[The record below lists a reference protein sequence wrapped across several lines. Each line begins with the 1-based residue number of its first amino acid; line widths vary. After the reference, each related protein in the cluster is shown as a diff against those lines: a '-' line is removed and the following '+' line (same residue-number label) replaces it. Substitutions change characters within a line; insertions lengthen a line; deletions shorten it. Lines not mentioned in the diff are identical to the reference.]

1 MALRLRRRRRR
12 RRMQH
17 RRGCRSRRR
26 SKHRWANELRSD
38 GQTRIRFG
46 ISPRKAWP
54 WQSFGT
60 GSRPV
65 SNKYIAASC
74 KFGMRRFGLTHG
86 QSDCAALG

>member
-12 RRMQH
+12 MQYRRE
-17 RRGCRSRRR
+17 CRSR
-26 SKHRWANELRSD
+26 N
-38 GQTRIRFG
+38 
-46 ISPRKAWP
+46 PRKA

-74 KFGMRRFGLTHG
+74 KFGVRRFGLTHG